1 LTSFA
6 TKTNRKKLLKA
17 YCDKLTPI
25 AFFTPKTDA
34 EYLLVTDAGRA
45 LVVNTALMPYK
56 QSRFS
61 QGTNVITLGKK
72 QSILAVEEYEKGRLN
87 KEHLYRSK
95 TLPAAPKLLGE
106 NDTSQQLKL
115 E

>member
-1 LTSFA
+1 M
-6 TKTNRKKLLKA
+6 
-17 YCDKLTPI
+17 I
-25 AFFTPKTDA
+25 
-34 EYLLVTDAGRA
+34 VTDAGRA
-45 LVVNTALMPYK
+45 LVVSSALMPYK
-56 QSRFS
+56 QLRSS

-72 QSILAVEEYEKGRLN
+72 QAVLAVEEYEKGRLN

-95 TLPAAPKLLGE
+95 SLPAAPKLLGE